1 MKKFGFGLMRLP
13 LLDQAD
19 TKSVDIET
27 VKKMVDAF
35 LATGF
40 SYFDTAACYH
50 DGQSEIAFREAVVK
64 RYPRENFTITDKL
77 TGCTGWIHRPTKK
90 QRPSVHLNLCKS

>member
-27 VKKMVDAF
+27 VKKMADAF
-35 LATGF
+35 LAAGF

-50 DGQSEIAFREAVVK
+50 DGQSEIAFRWSAGAA
-64 RYPRENFTITDKL
+64 RRRL
-77 TGCTGWIHRPTKK
+77 HRLLLATRAGSIVLQKG
-90 QRPSVHLNLCKS
+90 RSLWCL

>member
-13 LLDQAD
+13 LLDETD

-35 LATGF
+35 FAAGF

-50 DGQSEIAFREAVVK
+50 DG
-64 RYPRENFTITDKL
+64 
-77 TGCTGWIHRPTKK
+77 
-90 QRPSVHLNLCKS
+90 

>member
-27 VKKMVDAF
+27 VKKMADAF
-35 LATGF
+35 LAAGF
-40 SYFDTAACYH
+40 SYFDTAAVSARKFYDH
-50 DGQSEIAFREAVVK
+50 
-64 RYPRENFTITDKL
+64 
-77 TGCTGWIHRPTKK
+77 
-90 QRPSVHLNLCKS
+90 

>member
-1 MKKFGFGLMRLP
+1 MLKRCNYDERSRNIMKKFGFGLMRLP

-40 SYFDTAACYH
+40 RISTQQPATMTGRVRSLFVK
-50 DGQSEIAFREAVVK
+50 QS
-64 RYPRENFTITDKL
+64 
-77 TGCTGWIHRPTKK
+77 
-90 QRPSVHLNLCKS
+90 

>member
-1 MKKFGFGLMRLP
+1 MRLP

-50 DGQSEIAFREAVVK
+50 DGAE
-64 RYPRENFTITDKL
+64 
-77 TGCTGWIHRPTKK
+77 
-90 QRPSVHLNLCKS
+90 